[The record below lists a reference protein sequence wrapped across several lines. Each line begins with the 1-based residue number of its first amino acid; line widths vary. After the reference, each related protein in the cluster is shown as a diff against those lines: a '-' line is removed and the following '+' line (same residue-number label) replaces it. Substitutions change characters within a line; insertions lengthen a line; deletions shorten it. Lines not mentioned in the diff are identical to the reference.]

1 MRPNLVNSKKV
12 FDMDTMLS
20 VFMAKRMHP
29 KGEGGMAQRR
39 VCIHRDFFGHVDCG
53 WGVWE
58 PPVWGP

>member
-1 MRPNLVNSKKV
+1 MKPNLVNSKKV

-39 VCIHRDFFGHVDCG
+39 VCIHREFLGHVDCA
-53 WGVWE
+53 WGV
-58 PPVWGP
+58 